1 MSKPQLTTY
10 SKAILLMHR
19 NEYVCNRPPDNEL
32 SALEFFKYLLISR
45 QFLQASQLHQVYEFA
60 IFEYS
65 SDDKKFYV
73 SSMKGKFDEVWATGF
88 KLTLEEI
95 RTWNQ
100 LLDVQYVRLYRYH
113 YKYADE
119 FSAVSKLFRGYI
131 TLDLYSDIFEAENHS
146 AIIRQVQKQLYSL
159 DGHAK
164 SMIGL
169 SEMPRLNLM
178 SSFLSIGNL
187 YQFKQVLTKHQIKEL
202 VVQSFFIDPTS
213 FDPTIDDNFFDD
225 FPTCPSVK
233 KLKFTWRNLDEM
245 HNIVPKV
252 TKMMPFFPNLCQLY
266 CYTSKYHAPGE
277 FSLQKLVVWIRDEC
291 RKIEELQ
298 KASLSLTDVVLVYN
312 FKIRKAESK
321 KVVKQLVK
329 EILNTTEFKVL
340 RFAKLVMPGTEEHK
354 YNGFIR
360 PYCKVELWR
369 EQPNGVAAL
378 QFKVDLD
385 PLTLDDDDESE
396 DELSEDESA
405 EHRDN

>member
-119 FSAVSKLFRGYI
+119 FSAVSKLFR
-131 TLDLYSDIFEAENHS
+131 A
-146 AIIRQVQKQLYSL
+146 
-159 DGHAK
+159 
-164 SMIGL
+164 
-169 SEMPRLNLM
+169 
-178 SSFLSIGNL
+178 
-187 YQFKQVLTKHQIKEL
+187 
-202 VVQSFFIDPTS
+202 
-213 FDPTIDDNFFDD
+213 TIDDNFFDD

-298 KASLSLTDVVLVYN
+298 KASLSLTDVV
-312 FKIRKAESK
+312 
-321 KVVKQLVK
+321 VKQLVK

>member
-19 NEYVCNRPPDNEL
+19 NEYVCYRPRDNKL

-65 SDDKKFYV
+65 SKDKKFLV
-73 SSMKGKFDEVWATGF
+73 SSMKGKFDEVWATEF

-119 FSAVSKLFRGYI
+119 FSAVSKLFRGHI
-131 TLDLYSDIFEAENHS
+131 ALNLFNDMFEAENHS
-146 AIIRQVQKQLYSL
+146 AIIRQIQKQLYSL

-202 VVQSFFIDPTS
+202 VVQSFVIDPEI

-266 CYTSKYHAPGE
+266 CRFETYDYLHE
-277 FSLQKLVVWIRDEC
+277 ELSLQKLVVWIRDEC

-298 KASLSLTDVVLVYN
+298 KASLSLTDVV
-312 FKIRKAESK
+312 
-321 KVVKQLVK
+321 VKQEVE
-329 EILNTTEFKVL
+329 EILNTTKFKVL
-340 RFAKLVMPGTEEHK
+340 RFANLVMPGTENDE
-354 YNGFIR
+354 NDVFI
-360 PYCKVELWR
+360 PQYCEVELWR

-385 PLTLDDDDESE
+385 PLTLNDDDESD
-396 DELSEDESA
+396 DEADDESA

>member
-10 SKAILLMHR
+10 SEAILLMHR
-19 NEYVCNRPPDNEL
+19 NEYVCNRPRDNEL

-60 IFEYS
+60 IFRYS

-73 SSMKGKFDEVWATGF
+73 SSMKGKFDKVWAAQF

-100 LLDVQYVRLYRYH
+100 LLDVQYH
-113 YKYADE
+113 YEYADE
-119 FSAVSKLFRGYI
+119 FSAVSKLFRGHI
-131 TLDLYSDIFEAENHS
+131 ALNLYCDIVEAENHS
-146 AIIRQVQKQLYSL
+146 GIIRQLQKQLYSL
-159 DGHAK
+159 DGYAT

-202 VVQSFFIDPTS
+202 VVQSFFMDPTS

-245 HNIVPKV
+245 HNLVPKV

-266 CYTSKYHAPGE
+266 CYTSKYHEPGE

-298 KASLSLTDVVLVYN
+298 KASLSLTDVTLVYN
-312 FKIRKAESK
+312 FKIRKKESK

-329 EILNTTEFKVL
+329 EILNTTKFKVL
-340 RFAKLVMPGTEEHK
+340 RFAKLVMPGTENDE
-354 YNGFIR
+354 NDVFI
-360 PYCKVELWR
+360 PQYCEVELWR
-369 EQPNGVAAL
+369 EQANSLAAL
-378 QFKVDLD
+378 QFEVNLD
-385 PLTLDDDDESE
+385 PLTLNDDDESE
-396 DELSEDESA
+396 DESA
-405 EHRDN
+405 EHHDN